1 MSKLMTSGSS
11 KKNKQK
17 LILKNQK
24 VMSEK
29 IQKLRP
35 VNNQQLM
42 IIESDGNK
50 LVPIRPICD
59 ALGIAPNKQIE
70 KIKDH
75 PIFGSTG
82 TLRVSVAGDEKD
94 REMFCLPYKW
104 VLGWLLTI
112 DARNV
117 KPESAEAVLKFQ
129 IECYD
134 VLFNHFTDKSEFLE
148 QKQTSIEIKLS
159 EMEMLQDDFKNAK
172 ERLNICKKE
181 LNDIKNLSYDE
192 WQSDNQQLKI
202 DFN

>member
-1 MSKLMTSGSS
+1 
-11 KKNKQK
+11 
-17 LILKNQK
+17 
-24 VMSEK
+24 MSEK